1 MHINNWEE
9 FIRIKVRSIFM
20 DYCIGELDISDT
32 KVKLNDIVSNQV
44 AKEKAPIKMNI
55 IFWDMQS

>member
-1 MHINNWEE
+1 
-9 FIRIKVRSIFM
+9 M

-55 IFWDMQS
+55 IF